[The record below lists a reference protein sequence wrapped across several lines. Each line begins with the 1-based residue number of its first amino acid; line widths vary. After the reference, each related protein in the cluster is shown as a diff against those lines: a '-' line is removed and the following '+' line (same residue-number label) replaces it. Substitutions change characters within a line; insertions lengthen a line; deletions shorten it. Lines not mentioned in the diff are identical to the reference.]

1 MIKIDI
7 KLPINTAKGKKQL
20 ELNTC
25 LKANE
30 ITAIFGESGAGK
42 TTLLKIIA
50 GLIKPEFGRIE
61 VGDELWLDTQ
71 KNINLAIQKRK
82 IGFVF
87 QDYALFP
94 NMSVK
99 ENISYA
105 ATSKQK
111 VEELLSLMNLEN
123 LAKIYPKN
131 LSGGQAQRVALARA
145 LAREPQILLLD
156 EPLSALDFK
165 MRSFLQDEL
174 VKILQHFKI
183 TTLLV
188 SHDLAEI
195 YKLSHRILEL
205 SDGKIIKDA
214 RTNEFFTSS
223 NLSAKLRLSATLLEI
238 KKSDILM
245 IFTLLLNQDIVKI
258 TLSEE
263 EFLRTYKNVKIG
275 DTLLLSIKAFNPIV
289 GGKIKCNH
297 RKIK

>member
-25 LKANE
+25 LKTNE

-205 SDGKIIKDA
+205 NDGKIIKDA

-263 EFLRTYKNVKIG
+263 EFLRTYKDVKIG
-275 DTLLLSIKAFNPIV
+275 DTLLLSIKAFNPIIV
-289 GGKIKCNH
+289 GKLDKQ
-297 RKIK
+297 K

>member
-61 VGDELWLDTQ
+61 VGNELWLDTQ

-263 EFLRTYKNVKIG
+263 EFLRTYKDVKIG
-275 DTLLLSIKAFNPIV
+275 DTLLLSIKAFNPIIV
-289 GGKIKCNH
+289 GKLDK
-297 RKIK
+297 

>member
-61 VGDELWLDTQ
+61 VGDELWFDTQ
-71 KNINLAIQKRK
+71 KNVNLAIQKRK

-111 VEELLSLMNLEN
+111 AEELLSLMNLEN

-214 RTNEFFTSS
+214 RINEFFTSS
-223 NLSAKLRLSATLLEI
+223 NLSAKLRLSATLLEM
-238 KKSDILM
+238 KKSDILV

-263 EFLRTYKNVKIG
+263 EFLRTYKDVKIG
-275 DTLLLSIKAFNPIV
+275 DTLLLSIKAFNPIIV
-289 GGKIKCNH
+289 GKLDK
-297 RKIK
+297 

>member
-1 MIKIDI
+1 
-7 KLPINTAKGKKQL
+7 NTAKGKKQL

-61 VGDELWLDTQ
+61 VGDELWFDTQ
-71 KNINLAIQKRK
+71 KNVNLAIQKRK

-111 VEELLSLMNLEN
+111 AEELLSLMNLEN

-223 NLSAKLRLSATLLEI
+223 NLSAKLRLSATLLEM
-238 KKSDILM
+238 KKSDILV

-263 EFLRTYKNVKIG
+263 EFLKSYKDVKIG
-275 DTLLLSIKAFNPIV
+275 DTLLLSIKAFNPIIV
-289 GGKIKCNH
+289 GKLDK
-297 RKIK
+297 

>member
-183 TTLLV
+183 ITLLV

-263 EFLRTYKNVKIG
+263 EFLRTYKDVKIG
-275 DTLLLSIKAFNPIV
+275 DTLLLSIKAFNPIIV
-289 GGKIKCNH
+289 GKLDKQ
-297 RKIK
+297 K

>member
-30 ITAIFGESGAGK
+30 ITAIFGESGVGK

-50 GLIKPEFGRIE
+50 GLIKPKFGRIE

-71 KNINLAIQKRK
+71 KNVNLAIQKRK

-111 VEELLSLMNLEN
+111 AEELLSLMNLEN

-263 EFLRTYKNVKIG
+263 EFLRTYKDVKIG
-275 DTLLLSIKAFNPIV
+275 DTLLLSIKAFNPIIV
-289 GGKIKCNH
+289 GKLDK
-297 RKIK
+297 

>member
-61 VGDELWLDTQ
+61 VGDELWFDTQ
-71 KNINLAIQKRK
+71 KNVNLAIQKRK

-111 VEELLSLMNLEN
+111 AEELLSLMNLEN

-214 RTNEFFTSS
+214 RTNQFFTSS
-223 NLSAKLRLSATLLEI
+223 NLSAKLRLSATLLEM
-238 KKSDILM
+238 KKSDILV

-263 EFLRTYKNVKIG
+263 EFLKSYKDVKIG
-275 DTLLLSIKAFNPIV
+275 DTLLLSIKAFNPIIV
-289 GGKIKCNH
+289 GKLDK
-297 RKIK
+297 

>member
-61 VGDELWLDTQ
+61 VGDELWFDTQ
-71 KNINLAIQKRK
+71 KNVNLAIQKRK

-87 QDYALFP
+87 QSYALFP

-111 VEELLSLMNLEN
+111 AEELLSLMNLEN

-223 NLSAKLRLSATLLEI
+223 NLSAKLRLSATLLEM
-238 KKSDILM
+238 KKSDILV

-263 EFLRTYKNVKIG
+263 EFLKSYKDVKIG
-275 DTLLLSIKAFNPIV
+275 DTLLLSIKAFNPIIV
-289 GGKIKCNH
+289 GKLDK
-297 RKIK
+297 

>member
-61 VGDELWLDTQ
+61 VGDELWFDTQ
-71 KNINLAIQKRK
+71 KNVNLAIQKRK

-111 VEELLSLMNLEN
+111 AEELLSLMNLEN

-223 NLSAKLRLSATLLEI
+223 NLSAKLRLSATLLEM
-238 KKSDILM
+238 KKSDILV
-245 IFTLLLNQDIVKI
+245 IFTLLFNQDIVKI

-263 EFLRTYKNVKIG
+263 EFLKSYKDVKIG
-275 DTLLLSIKAFNPIV
+275 DTLLLSIKAFNPIIV
-289 GGKIKCNH
+289 GKLDK
-297 RKIK
+297 

>member
-7 KLPINTAKGKKQL
+7 KIPINTAKGKKQL

-263 EFLRTYKNVKIG
+263 EFLRTYKDVKIG
-275 DTLLLSIKAFNPIV
+275 DTLLLSIKAFNPIIV
-289 GGKIKCNH
+289 EKLDKQE
-297 RKIK
+297 

>member
-1 MIKIDI
+1 M

-123 LAKIYPKN
+123 LAKIYPKH

-145 LAREPQILLLD
+145 LAREPKILLLD

-275 DTLLLSIKAFNPIV
+275 DTLLLSIKAFNPIIV
-289 GGKIKCNH
+289 GKLDK
-297 RKIK
+297 

>member
-30 ITAIFGESGAGK
+30 ITAIFGESGTGK

-61 VGDELWLDTQ
+61 VGDELWFDTQ
-71 KNINLAIQKRK
+71 KNVNLAIQKRK

-111 VEELLSLMNLEN
+111 AEELLSLMNLEN

-223 NLSAKLRLSATLLEI
+223 NLSAKLRLSATLLEM
-238 KKSDILM
+238 KKSDILV

-263 EFLRTYKNVKIG
+263 EFLKSYKDVKIG
-275 DTLLLSIKAFNPIV
+275 DTLLLSIKAFNPIIV
-289 GGKIKCNH
+289 GKL
-297 RKIK
+297 

>member
-61 VGDELWLDTQ
+61 VGDELWFDTQ
-71 KNINLAIQKRK
+71 KNVNLAIQKRK

-111 VEELLSLMNLEN
+111 AEELLSLMNLEN

-131 LSGGQAQRVALARA
+131 LSSGQAQRVALARA

-223 NLSAKLRLSATLLEI
+223 NLSAKLRLSATLLEM
-238 KKSDILM
+238 KKSDILV

-263 EFLRTYKNVKIG
+263 EFLKSYKDVKIG
-275 DTLLLSIKAFNPIV
+275 DTLLLSIKAFNPIIV
-289 GGKIKCNH
+289 GKLDK
-297 RKIK
+297 

>member
-61 VGDELWLDTQ
+61 VGDELWFDTQ
-71 KNINLAIQKRK
+71 KNVNLAIQKRK

-111 VEELLSLMNLEN
+111 AEELLSLMNLEN

-214 RTNEFFTSS
+214 KTNEFFTSS
-223 NLSAKLRLSATLLEI
+223 NLSAKLRLSATLLEM
-238 KKSDILM
+238 KKSDILV

-263 EFLRTYKNVKIG
+263 EFLKSYKDVKIG
-275 DTLLLSIKAFNPIV
+275 DTLLLSIKAFNPIIV
-289 GGKIKCNH
+289 GKLDK
-297 RKIK
+297 

>member
-1 MIKIDI
+1 MIRIDI
-7 KLPINTAKGKKQL
+7 NHPMNTAKGRLDLNFKKDI
-20 ELNTC
+20 ESG
-25 LKANE
+25 K
-30 ITAIFGESGAGK
+30 ITALFGESGAGK

-61 VGDELWLDTQ
+61 VGDELWFDTQ
-71 KNINLAIQKRK
+71 KNVNLAIQKRK

-111 VEELLSLMNLEN
+111 AEELLSLMNLEN

-165 MRSFLQDEL
+165 MRANLQDEL
-174 VKILQHFKI
+174 TKILEYFKI
-183 TTLLV
+183 STLLV

-223 NLSAKLRLSATLLEI
+223 NLSAKLHLSATLLEM
-238 KKSDILM
+238 KKSDILV

-263 EFLRTYKNVKIG
+263 EFLKAYQDVKIG
-275 DTLLLSIKAFNPIV
+275 DTLLLSIKAFNPIIV
-289 GGKIKCNH
+289 GKLDK
-297 RKIK
+297 

>member
-61 VGDELWLDTQ
+61 VGDELWFDTQ
-71 KNINLAIQKRK
+71 KNVNLAIQKRK

-87 QDYALFP
+87 QNYALFP

-111 VEELLSLMNLEN
+111 AEELLSLMNLEN

-223 NLSAKLRLSATLLEI
+223 NLSAKLRLSATLLEM
-238 KKSDILM
+238 KKSDILV

-263 EFLRTYKNVKIG
+263 EFLKSYKDVKIG
-275 DTLLLSIKAFNPIV
+275 DTLLLSIKAFNPIIV
-289 GGKIKCNH
+289 GKLDKQ
-297 RKIK
+297 K

>member
-61 VGDELWLDTQ
+61 VGDELWFDTQ
-71 KNINLAIQKRK
+71 KNVNLAIQKRK

-111 VEELLSLMNLEN
+111 AEELLSLMNLEN

-131 LSGGQAQRVALARA
+131 LSGGQAQRVALART

-223 NLSAKLRLSATLLEI
+223 NLSAKLRLSATLLEM
-238 KKSDILM
+238 KKSDILV

-263 EFLRTYKNVKIG
+263 EFLKSYKDVKIG
-275 DTLLLSIKAFNPIV
+275 DTLLLSIKAFNPIIV
-289 GGKIKCNH
+289 GKLDK
-297 RKIK
+297 

>member
-30 ITAIFGESGAGK
+30 ITAIFGESGAVK

-71 KNINLAIQKRK
+71 KNVNLAIQKRK

-275 DTLLLSIKAFNPIV
+275 DTLLLSIKAFNPIIV
-289 GGKIKCNH
+289 GKLDK
-297 RKIK
+297 

>member
-61 VGDELWLDTQ
+61 VGDELWFDTQ
-71 KNINLAIQKRK
+71 KNVNLAIQKRK

-111 VEELLSLMNLEN
+111 AEELLSLMNLEN

-223 NLSAKLRLSATLLEI
+223 NLSAKLRLSATLLEM
-238 KKSDILM
+238 KKSDILV

-263 EFLRTYKNVKIG
+263 EFLKSYKDVKIG
-275 DTLLLSIKAFNPIV
+275 DTLLLSIKAFNPIIV
-289 GGKIKCNH
+289 
-297 RKIK
+297 RKLDK

>member
-30 ITAIFGESGAGK
+30 ITAIFGESGTGK

-275 DTLLLSIKAFNPIV
+275 DTLLLSIKAFNPIIV
-289 GGKIKCNH
+289 GKLDKQ
-297 RKIK
+297 K

>member
-1 MIKIDI
+1 MIRIDI
-7 KLPINTAKGKKQL
+7 NHPMNTAKGRLDLNFKKDI
-20 ELNTC
+20 ESG
-25 LKANE
+25 K
-30 ITAIFGESGAGK
+30 ITALFGESGAGK

-61 VGDELWLDTQ
+61 AGDELWLDTQ

-87 QDYALFP
+87 QNYALFP

-275 DTLLLSIKAFNPIV
+275 DTLLLSIKAFNPIIV
-289 GGKIKCNH
+289 GKLDKQ
-297 RKIK
+297 K

>member
-61 VGDELWLDTQ
+61 VGNELWLDTQ

-263 EFLRTYKNVKIG
+263 EFLRTYKDVKIG
-275 DTLLLSIKAFNPIV
+275 DTLLLSIKAFNPIIV
-289 GGKIKCNH
+289 EKLDK
-297 RKIK
+297 

>member
-50 GLIKPEFGRIE
+50 GLIKPEFGHIE

-275 DTLLLSIKAFNPIV
+275 DTLLLSIKAFNPIIV
-289 GGKIKCNH
+289 GKLDK
-297 RKIK
+297 

>member
-263 EFLRTYKNVKIG
+263 EFLRTYKDVKIG
-275 DTLLLSIKAFNPIV
+275 DTLLLSIKAFNPVIV
-289 GGKIKCNH
+289 GKLDKQE
-297 RKIK
+297 

>member
-30 ITAIFGESGAGK
+30 ITAIFGESGVGK

-263 EFLRTYKNVKIG
+263 EFLRAYKDVKIG
-275 DTLLLSIKAFNPIV
+275 DTLLLSIKAFNPIIV
-289 GGKIKCNH
+289 GKLDKQE
-297 RKIK
+297 

>member
-61 VGDELWLDTQ
+61 VGDELWFDTQ
-71 KNINLAIQKRK
+71 KNVNLAIQKRK

-111 VEELLSLMNLEN
+111 AEELLSLMNLEN

-174 VKILQHFKI
+174 VKILQYFKI

-223 NLSAKLRLSATLLEI
+223 NLSAKLRLSATLLEM
-238 KKSDILM
+238 KKSDILV

-263 EFLRTYKNVKIG
+263 EFLKSYKDVKIG
-275 DTLLLSIKAFNPIV
+275 DTLLLSIKAFNPIIV
-289 GGKIKCNH
+289 GKLDK
-297 RKIK
+297 

>member
-1 MIKIDI
+1 MIRIDI
-7 KLPINTAKGKKQL
+7 NHPMNTAKGRLDLNFKKDI
-20 ELNTC
+20 ESG
-25 LKANE
+25 K
-30 ITAIFGESGAGK
+30 ITALFGESGAGK

-61 VGDELWLDTQ
+61 VGDELWFDTQ
-71 KNINLAIQKRK
+71 KNVNLAIQKRK

-111 VEELLSLMNLEN
+111 AEELLSLMNLEN

-223 NLSAKLRLSATLLEI
+223 NLSAKLHLSATLLEM
-238 KKSDILM
+238 KKSDILV

-263 EFLRTYKNVKIG
+263 EFLKSYKDVKIG
-275 DTLLLSIKAFNPIV
+275 DTLLLSIKAFNPIIV
-289 GGKIKCNH
+289 GKLDK
-297 RKIK
+297 

>member
-214 RTNEFFTSS
+214 RINEFFTSS

-263 EFLRTYKNVKIG
+263 EFLRTYKDVKIG
-275 DTLLLSIKAFNPIV
+275 DTLLLSIKAFNPIIV
-289 GGKIKCNH
+289 GKLDKQE
-297 RKIK
+297 

>member
-61 VGDELWLDTQ
+61 VGDELWFDTQ
-71 KNINLAIQKRK
+71 KNVNLAIQKRK

-111 VEELLSLMNLEN
+111 AEELLSLMNLEN

-156 EPLSALDFK
+156 ESLSALDFK

-223 NLSAKLRLSATLLEI
+223 NLSAKLRLSATLLEM
-238 KKSDILM
+238 KKSDILV

-263 EFLRTYKNVKIG
+263 EFLKSYKDVKIG
-275 DTLLLSIKAFNPIV
+275 DTLLLSIKAFNPIIV
-289 GGKIKCNH
+289 GKLDK
-297 RKIK
+297 

>member
-50 GLIKPEFGRIE
+50 GIIKPEFGRIE
-61 VGDELWLDTQ
+61 VGDELWFDTQ
-71 KNINLAIQKRK
+71 KNVNLAIQKRK

-105 ATSKQK
+105 VTSKQK
-111 VEELLSLMNLEN
+111 AEELLSLMNLEN

-223 NLSAKLRLSATLLEI
+223 NLSAKLRLSATLLEM
-238 KKSDILM
+238 KKSDILV

-263 EFLRTYKNVKIG
+263 EFLKSYKDVKIG
-275 DTLLLSIKAFNPIV
+275 DTLLLSIKAFNPIIV
-289 GGKIKCNH
+289 GKLDK
-297 RKIK
+297 

>member
-61 VGDELWLDTQ
+61 VGDELWFDTQ
-71 KNINLAIQKRK
+71 KNVNLAIQKRK

-111 VEELLSLMNLEN
+111 AEELLSLMNLEN
-123 LAKIYPKN
+123 LAKIYPKH

-145 LAREPQILLLD
+145 LAREPKILLLD

-165 MRSFLQDEL
+165 MRANLQDEL
-174 VKILQHFKI
+174 TKILEYFKI
-183 TTLLV
+183 STLLV

-205 SDGKIIKDA
+205 KNGKIIKDFPK
-214 RTNEFFTSS
+214 NEFFTHS
-223 NLSAKLRLSATLLEI
+223 NISAKLRLSATLLEI
-238 KKSDILM
+238 KKSDILVVL
-245 IFTLLLNQDIVKI
+245 TLLLNQDIIKI

-263 EFLRTYKNVKIG
+263 EFLKAYQDVKIG
-275 DTLLLSIKAFNPIV
+275 DTLLLSIKAFNPIIV
-289 GGKIKCNH
+289 GKLDK
-297 RKIK
+297 

>member
-42 TTLLKIIA
+42 TTLLKIIT

-263 EFLRTYKNVKIG
+263 EFLRTYKDVKIG
-275 DTLLLSIKAFNPIV
+275 DTLLLSIKAFNPIIV
-289 GGKIKCNH
+289 GKLDK
-297 RKIK
+297 

>member
-61 VGDELWLDTQ
+61 AGDELWLDTQ

-111 VEELLSLMNLEN
+111 VEELLSLMNLEK

-263 EFLRTYKNVKIG
+263 EFLRTYKDVKIG
-275 DTLLLSIKAFNPIV
+275 DTLLLSIKAFNPIIV
-289 GGKIKCNH
+289 GKLDKQE
-297 RKIK
+297 